1 MTDQSFDEFVTELRD
16 DADAA
21 TYNLGYMKA
30 ILDEPIV
37 DEKLDG
43 SFSGYAMAIATAA
56 VKRSLALYCARAWDK
71 SNDAISLP
79 NGYKRIAS
87 LADMRQ
93 RWEGWFTGDYSH
105 DRVAKVEASYDRFL
119 KDFSSVQ
126 ADESHISFRVF
137 RSEWLA
143 HRIPYSNDRRKSEKA
158 GPVDNVTMNQLV
170 SCAEQTVLLVG
181 DLGFLCD
188 GMNNPYPERIT
199 RVERH
204 CREFWRVLPVLG
216 KVEDSRFE

>member
-30 ILDEPIV
+30 ILDESIV
-37 DEKLDG
+37 SEKLDR
-43 SFSGYAMAIATAA
+43 SFSGHAMAIATAA

-71 SNDAISLP
+71 SIDAVSLP
-79 NGYKRIAS
+79 NGKKRIAS

-93 RWEGWFTGDYSH
+93 RWEGWFTGDH
-105 DRVAKVEASYDRFL
+105 ARHRVAKVEASYDRFS
-119 KDFSSVQ
+119 KDFSSAL
-126 ADESHISFRVF
+126 ADDSHISLRVF

-143 HRIPYSNDRRKSEKA
+143 HRITYSNDRRKSEKA

-188 GMNNPYPERIT
+188 GMKNPYPERIT

-216 KVEDSRFE
+216 NVEDSRCE

>member
-87 LADMRQ
+87 LADMLQ
-93 RWEGWFTGDYSH
+93 R
-105 DRVAKVEASYDRFL
+105 
-119 KDFSSVQ
+119 
-126 ADESHISFRVF
+126 
-137 RSEWLA
+137 
-143 HRIPYSNDRRKSEKA
+143 
-158 GPVDNVTMNQLV
+158 
-170 SCAEQTVLLVG
+170 
-181 DLGFLCD
+181 
-188 GMNNPYPERIT
+188 
-199 RVERH
+199 
-204 CREFWRVLPVLG
+204 
-216 KVEDSRFE
+216 